1 MALVVILVSVLIS
14 LLLSRMLIR
23 SVTSDFSRL
32 IQKMKAFG
40 RDESTPPDTGYDYS
54 GRTDEVGV
62 LHNQFDH
69 MALKIRNLIQ
79 ENYVNE
85 ILSKDAR
92 LKALENQIN
101 PHFLYNTL

>member
-54 GRTDEVGV
+54 LGV
-62 LHNQFDH
+62 QMRSGYCTTSLT
-69 MALKIRNLIQ
+69 IW
-79 ENYVNE
+79 
-85 ILSKDAR
+85 
-92 LKALENQIN
+92 
-101 PHFLYNTL
+101 P